1 MITDKDI
8 ETKAAEYGLR
18 PNDVEK
24 DYVHS
29 WVLAAIGSR
38 PALASNLVLKG
49 GNALRKA
56 YFSGTRFSKDLDFSA
71 LRRVDQA
78 LLETELREVCG
89 LVQGKTGV
97 KFLDKTVVK
106 EKNLPI
112 PDVEAL
118 EARIYF
124 KGFYNE
130 ENLTLKAQMDITQF
144 DKILL
149 PIQNRPLLHPYPDAT
164 ECVAN
169 LRCQQAEEILAS
181 KLTTLLHRRRVGD
194 LFDLIYGTLFAQ
206 DFPVNRLQVVTTFLK
221 KSIFEPQP
229 TAAKE
234 QLLATPLSEYE
245 KDWATLAVP
254 KTTLFG
260 FDVVVKNFAALIGSL
275 FGLLPA
281 SAPRSTLG
289 LAGGGN
295 IGGGRSLGRGGAP
308 SFRPVFFSGGV
319 RGTIINGGRTLTMV
333 QVMYDGYRRLVE
345 PYKLEYYVRKKDGV
359 GQEYFWGYDTSG
371 GKSGKTGIKMFICDK
386 IEGAS
391 STNLHF
397 SPRFDVEL

>member
-1 MITDKDI
+1 MISDKDI
-8 ETKAAEYGLR
+8 ETKAAEFGLS

-24 DYVHS
+24 DYVYS
-29 WVLAAIGSR
+29 WVLVAIASR
-38 PALASNLVLKG
+38 PALAGNLVLKG

-71 LRRVDQA
+71 LRPVTQA
-78 LLETELREVCG
+78 MLEAELKGVCEF
-89 LVQGKTGV
+89 VQERTGI
-97 KFLDKTVVK
+97 KFLEKAVVK

-112 PDVEAL
+112 PDIEAL

-130 ENLTLKAQMDITQF
+130 ESLTLKAQMDITQF

-149 PIQNRPLLHPYPDAT
+149 PIQIRPLLHPYPDAL
-164 ECVAN
+164 ECVAD

-194 LFDLIYGTLFAQ
+194 LFDLIYGILLAQ
-206 DFPVNRLQVVTTFLK
+206 DFPVNRLQVVSTFLR
-221 KSIFEPQP
+221 KSIFGPQP
-229 TAAKE
+229 AAARE
-234 QLLATPLSEYE
+234 QLLATPLREYE
-245 KDWATLAVP
+245 KDWGTVAAP

-260 FDVVVKNFAALIGSL
+260 FDTVVRNFTGLISSL
-275 FGLLPA
+275 FDLLPA
-281 SAPRSTLG
+281 PALRPAGG
-289 LAGGGN
+289 LAAGG
-295 IGGGRSLGRGGAP
+295 IFGGGRSLGRGGDSLIP
-308 SFRPVFFSGGV
+308 PVFFSGGV
-319 RGTIINGGRTLTMV
+319 RGTIINGGRELTMV
-333 QVMYDGYRRLVE
+333 EMMYDGYRRLVE

-359 GQEYFWGYDTSG
+359 GQEYFWGYDTTG

-386 IEGAS
+386 IQGIS
-391 STNLHF
+391 LTNLPF